1 MTTLGRGVHGW
12 TRTRHCLLS
21 LKGRS
26 KTLWYHLKEWIGAAV
41 IHYRAA
47 AAYEQLSQ
55 LSNAELHRR
64 GLSRESL
71 ARDVIDA
78 VAGHRFTEESRVT
91 ETEETRR

>member
-1 MTTLGRGVHGW
+1 MTTLSRGVHGW
-12 TRTRHCLLS
+12 TRAKHCLLS
-21 LKGRS
+21 LKGS
-26 KTLWYHLKEWIGAAV
+26 FKTLWYHLKEWIAV
-41 IHYRAA
+41 AVTHYRAA

-64 GLSRESL
+64 GLLRETL
-71 ARDVIDA
+71 ARDIVDA